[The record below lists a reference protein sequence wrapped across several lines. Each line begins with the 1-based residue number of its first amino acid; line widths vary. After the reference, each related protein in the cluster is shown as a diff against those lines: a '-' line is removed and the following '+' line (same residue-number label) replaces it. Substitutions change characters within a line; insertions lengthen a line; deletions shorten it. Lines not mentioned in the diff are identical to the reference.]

1 MLTIGMKYE
10 LETTMNDIKKLEM
23 VLRDQDG
30 AIHEL
35 RNRVLPE
42 TRELF
47 EAQMSKFGEV
57 ANDIHV
63 SIENLP
69 VEFNRWSEDIVR
81 ERERQ
86 RIEFQR
92 QWETKLRD
100 QVSQKVQL
108 AERNYMDRVSAFVN
122 IIQYFFKVCVFY
134 VL

>member
-122 IIQYFFKVCVFY
+122 IIQYFFKVCVF
-134 VL
+134 